1 MLEPEDPSEPAKSVQ
16 NESELFD
23 HVPVPL
29 WIYDTE
35 TLRFLTVNSAAVE
48 KYGFSRDEFLGMT
61 VLDIR
66 PEEDSV
72 KLRARV
78 TEIHDDDQT
87 RSQWTHRR
95 RNGELI
101 VVDVSSRRIDV
112 AGRAARL
119 VVAVD
124 VSERHRAEEV
134 LQRTETSLREL
145 LTSLAASELRYRALF
160 ERVPAGIYRS
170 TLDGRLIQ
178 CNPAFA
184 QALGYDSPEEIMS
197 CSILD
202 FYFSPEERAKAIAR
216 LGESR
221 SLSAYELKL
230 RRKDGGASHV
240 LLSESLV
247 DDEALGEPVME
258 GTLVDITERK
268 AAEELAQHQAYHDA
282 LTGLANRWLFKDR
295 LSTALSRARRHNS
308 AVSVLLVGVD
318 HFKRI
323 NDAAGYATGDMILR
337 EVASRI
343 SESLRHED
351 SVARQG
357 GDEFLVLLP
366 DVHSEEDLA
375 RVASKLINRLAP
387 AFGTH
392 DQEVF
397 LTASIGIASFPDDS
411 DDPDSLIRHAHS
423 ALYRAKEAGG
433 ATFQYYTPSAQV
445 RVQHRLDTESALRH
459 AIERDELII
468 HYQPQ
473 LDLRTGGI
481 VGAEALVRWQ
491 RGDTLVPPA
500 DFIPVAEEAGIIVPI
515 GEWILRKACTE
526 FRALH
531 ERGFQELKIAVN
543 LSARQFND
551 PNLLKRIEGIITETG
566 IDPRLLEVEITE
578 TLAMQDLART
588 QRILNKLEDLGVR
601 ISLDDFGTGYS
612 SLNYLRLL
620 PIQTVKI
627 DRLFVADICRQRDRA
642 IIRAIV
648 DLAHSLSLK
657 VLAEGVETEEQKE
670 ILTSLEC
677 DEMQGFLFSKAIAY
691 GAFEAMVPAHR
702 AMLRQS

>member
-1 MLEPEDPSEPAKSVQ
+1 MLEPEDSSETSKSVES
-16 NESELFD
+16 ESELFD
-23 HVPVPL
+23 RVPVPL
-29 WIYDTE
+29 WIYDAE
-35 TLRFLTVNSAAVE
+35 TFRFLSVNQAAID
-48 KYGFSRDEFLGMT
+48 KYGYSRDEFLGMS
-61 VLDIR
+61 VFDIR
-66 PEEDSV
+66 PEGDAE
-72 KLRARV
+72 KLRSRLS
-78 TEIHDDDQT
+78 EIADSEMTQ
-87 RSQWTHRR
+87 SMWTHRR

-101 VVDVSSRRIDV
+101 HVDVSSRKTEI

-124 VSERHRAEEV
+124 VSERRRAEEV
-134 LQRTETSLREL
+134 LQRTEKSLREL

-184 QALGYDSPEEIMS
+184 QALGYTSPEEIMS

-202 FYFSPEERAKAIAR
+202 FYFAPEERAKALDR

-221 SLSAYELKL
+221 SLAAYELKL
-230 RRKDGGASHV
+230 RRKDGSAAHV

-247 DDEALGEPVME
+247 DDEAIGEPVME

-295 LSTALSRARRHNS
+295 LSTALSRARRHNGS
-308 AVSVLLVGVD
+308 VSVLLVGVD

-323 NDAAGYATGDMILR
+323 NDAAGYAAGDMILR
-337 EVASRI
+337 EVAARI
-343 SESLRHED
+343 TESLRHED

-387 AFGTH
+387 AFGAH

-411 DDPDSLIRHAHS
+411 EDPDSLIRHAHS

-459 AIERDELII
+459 AIERDELIV

-531 ERGFQELKIAVN
+531 QRGFQELKIAVN

-551 PNLLKRIEGIITETG
+551 PNLLKRIEAIISETG
-566 IDPRLLEVEITE
+566 IDPKMLEVEITE

-677 DEMQGFLFSKAIAY
+677 DEMQGFLFSKA
-691 GAFEAMVPAHR
+691 VPRDNFTDLLSSHVAR
-702 AMLRQS
+702 